1 MDTWDINQVTAWISS
16 LGLKRHEQIFRENNI
31 TGDILVHAD
40 HEMLKELEICAIGQ
54 RIALLKAIYNLKV
67 LHGIPFDED
76 DYIPETVISSTTH
89 ACLDDRSYFPG
100 RRQMLVSGE
109 ASHLEAI
116 IKEQGKTRNYAF
128 LHCNS
133 FQSDMILIALIL
145 ALTIERLNA
154 EMTTLNADLC
164 SLKDSLRPVWAL
176 LSDCKAS
183 QQKKEADAEEK
194 SYDIHQSP
202 YSPIVIMANNSTFG
216 ALSSNTDASL
226 SDLAVNPIS
235 LASLS
240 RYLTVENEIPED
252 GASITS
258 TSAADI
264 TLSTLA
270 NCEKESG
277 TIRVYGD
284 RLPDRDSESY
294 KSFRVYMDDSCSKLI
309 PDVVA
314 KYKLPESWKHYA
326 LFIQCRGKERCL
338 SYNECPMALV
348 NQMKDCNYTLEFS
361 IRHIRKIKRPIS
373 CFPLVDLDSIYPQY
387 NSSMLLYA
395 SHPTDSTFI
404 HASSSPSSE
413 IAVLVG
419 YAIYESVSQS
429 QNEHDPMK
437 CQQDAT
443 ASFRLGTALYGYEK
457 TSPNEVCISKG
468 NTVII
473 HHEYEHWLLVEC
485 NLKKGWV
492 PSCYVSVMKDNGLG
506 SQSDLGSVSQRTV
519 EKSVQQ
525 SSTDEAPSTDI
536 DLPSTRLASTIN
548 PISPTKVESKLVLI
562 QAFDTGE
569 TLALNCKETCT
580 DSIGSIDIQADVE
593 AIEPSQ
599 KHHVDHSSALAKLSS
614 LLDIINPYMDDSGAN
629 VSVPSRSESTSDT
642 ETKSYSHAT
651 TKKMGSGLDLDAPQR
666 SPSVVQDC
674 AQAHMHVK
682 VSIEELAYLGQLL
695 NQTGSTLAEY
705 QVEAGVNAAN
715 IPSNNGNL
723 ERFIAAHDMVTV
735 LGEKLGVHGSHIISK
750 SVYGSIILVLDDLVN
765 SIRKSLADLRLHA
778 ASHVSSALFNQPPN
792 QAAQVRVSNER
803 DEIIQDSIDY
813 THNSLIRVVGLLLED
828 ARMCQYF
835 ETPSL
840 TQDEAAQSEAF
851 VSKKKVILTQ
861 GAPDSTLSSSTS
873 APAMGNPTLYY
884 EAMPSFSSK
893 DSQHPHTWD
902 RTAKFQ
908 QERLRKGQTSYIAR
922 PSCVIDYDGGV
933 NPLFRLNSFP
943 KCNLDESSDT
953 KRDKGAD
960 LLKDQNVADFSNTVV
975 LPNFQDLHTANPYI
989 PEHEHSVF
997 PYNVVLQRKDLDQ
1010 NNLEKYL
1017 SNEDCIKYLGHA
1029 KTDLVK
1035 LPEWKLGH
1043 LKRRAGL
1050 AA

>member
-1 MDTWDINQVTAWISS
+1 
-16 LGLKRHEQIFRENNI
+16 
-31 TGDILVHAD
+31 
-40 HEMLKELEICAIGQ
+40 
-54 RIALLKAIYNLKV
+54 
-67 LHGIPFDED
+67 
-76 DYIPETVISSTTH
+76 
-89 ACLDDRSYFPG
+89 
-100 RRQMLVSGE
+100 MLVSGE

-429 QNEHDPMK
+429 QNELSVLIGEVFQVIAREGDWVVVEKEGRRGWAPAGCFQVRHDPMK

-457 TSPNEVCISKG
+457 TSPNEDI
-468 NTVII
+468 
-473 HHEYEHWLLVEC
+473 LLSSMTS
-485 NLKKGWV
+485 L
-492 PSCYVSVMKDNGLG
+492 GLG

-851 VSKKKVILTQ
+851 VSKKK
-861 GAPDSTLSSSTS
+861 
-873 APAMGNPTLYY
+873 
-884 EAMPSFSSK
+884 
-893 DSQHPHTWD
+893 
-902 RTAKFQ
+902 
-908 QERLRKGQTSYIAR
+908 
-922 PSCVIDYDGGV
+922 
-933 NPLFRLNSFP
+933 
-943 KCNLDESSDT
+943 
-953 KRDKGAD
+953 
-960 LLKDQNVADFSNTVV
+960 
-975 LPNFQDLHTANPYI
+975 
-989 PEHEHSVF
+989 
-997 PYNVVLQRKDLDQ
+997 
-1010 NNLEKYL
+1010 
-1017 SNEDCIKYLGHA
+1017 
-1029 KTDLVK
+1029 
-1035 LPEWKLGH
+1035 
-1043 LKRRAGL
+1043 
-1050 AA
+1050 